1 MSILNWQVN
10 ALSNFVSF
18 FIFMTQISSVNFKL
32 IYFQLWTKEPNQS
45 PKFETFKFSG
55 KNLSNISCYFPNY
68 TSLCFQILHHS
79 LVSRK
84 IAPLYFLKQPIK
96 VQIFESFECLGE
108 NSSSSSYP
116 FWNYESIP
124 LQIFLH
130 SSVSFH
136 RTHVISRK
144 FLAHAFSI
152 VDKRIPWKYQFW
164 HFQVLWWKFAKF
176 LMS

>member
-10 ALSNFVSF
+10 AFSNFASL
-18 FIFMTQISSVNFKL
+18 FIFMTQISSANIKL

-45 PKFETFKFSG
+45 PKLETFKFSG
-55 KNLSNISCYFPNY
+55 KNLSNISCYFPNR
-68 TSLCFQILHHS
+68 ILFSNFAHS

-84 IAPLYFLKQPIK
+84 IAPLYFLMQLIK
-96 VQIFESFECLGE
+96 VQIFDISECLGE

-116 FWNYESIP
+116 FWNDKSIP
-124 LQIFLH
+124 FQIFLH
-130 SSVSFH
+130 FSVSFY

-152 VDKRIPWKYQFW
+152 VDKRIPWKYKFRQ
-164 HFQVLWWKFAKF
+164 FQVLWWKFAKF

>member
-1 MSILNWQVN
+1 
-10 ALSNFVSF
+10 
-18 FIFMTQISSVNFKL
+18 MTQISSVNFKL

-55 KNLSNISCYFPNY
+55 KNLSNSSCYFPNH

-84 IAPLYFLKQPIK
+84 IALLYFLKQPLKCKFLRVLSVWVKIRRAPH
-96 VQIFESFECLGE
+96 IHFEMTSQFL
-108 NSSSSSYP
+108 
-116 FWNYESIP
+116 FRFFFI
-124 LQIFLH
+124 LQCH
-130 SSVSFH
+130 FH

-152 VDKRIPWKYQFW
+152 VDKRIP
-164 HFQVLWWKFAKF
+164 
-176 LMS
+176 